1 MVKKPITQIQYQT
14 TPKVFK
20 NGAPESEIS
29 RKAYSIRKL
38 KPCCIT
44 VSSTLRLK
52 KILTER

>member
-1 MVKKPITQIQYQT
+1 MVKKPITQIQYQM

-20 NGAPESEIS
+20 NGAPELEIS